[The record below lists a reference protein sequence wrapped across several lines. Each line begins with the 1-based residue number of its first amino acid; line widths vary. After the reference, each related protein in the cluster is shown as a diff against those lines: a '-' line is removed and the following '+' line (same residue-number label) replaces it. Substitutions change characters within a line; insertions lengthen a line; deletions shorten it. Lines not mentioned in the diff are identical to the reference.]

1 METERIDVKVEITL
15 KDSQDV
21 KLMSSVKAEQKGD
34 AIPSV

>member
-15 KDSQDV
+15 KDSQDI
-21 KLMSSVKAEQKGD
+21 KLMSTVKVDQRD